1 MSWKMMIHFLMRRL
15 FINQTR
21 TFKIPGSGFHELII
35 DDSLIKIGSY
45 TLGSL
50 TGGVGTESSYTIDL
64 TRRADFFAE
73 LGIKEADEL
82 ISRLDEYKE
91 IDWEKLHKV
100 FKKYQTDSFFWMD
113 TDWSDSI
120 DIEITIS
127 GETKVGATLSVVAN
141 AISTEGAFVVA
152 YQWYR
157 GTSIDDPFQV
167 LQSETNE
174 NYTITETDRGKFIRC
189 MVSASDNIGFNSTS
203 SPSKSIGPI
212 E

>member
-1 MSWKMMIHFLMRRL
+1 MRRL
-15 FINQTR
+15 LINQTK
-21 TFKIPGSGFHELII
+21 TFKIPGGGFHELII
-35 DDSLIKIGSY
+35 NDSLIKIGSY

-50 TGGVGTESSYTIDL
+50 TGGVGTESSYTINL
-64 TRRADFFAE
+64 TKRAEFFAE

-82 ISRLDEYKE
+82 ITRLDEYKE
-91 IDWEKLHKV
+91 IDWENLHKV

-120 DIEITIS
+120 DIEITIT
-127 GETKVGATLSVVAN
+127 GETKVGATLTVVAN
-141 AISTEGAFVVA
+141 AISTEGTFAVA

-157 GTSIDDPFQV
+157 GSSVDDPFQIIE
-167 LQSETNE
+167 SATSE
-174 NYTITETDRGKFIRC
+174 NYTITEDDRGKFIRC
-189 MVSASDNIGFNSTS
+189 VVSASDNIGFNSTS